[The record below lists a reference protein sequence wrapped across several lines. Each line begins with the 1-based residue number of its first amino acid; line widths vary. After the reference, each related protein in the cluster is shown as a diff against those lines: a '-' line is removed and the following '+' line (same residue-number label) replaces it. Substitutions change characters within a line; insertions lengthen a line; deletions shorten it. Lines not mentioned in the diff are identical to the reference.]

1 MIRHISILLAA
12 LAALATPARAD
23 IDNPMTRAVLNVYA
37 QQLSE
42 DPKDYET
49 YLNRAN
55 VYYSNNEYLR
65 ALSDADNAIKYIP
78 EKDTDTRMR
87 ALTLRANIYLQ
98 TNRPEDALRDLDAT
112 VALDPT
118 SYVNVYLR
126 ANTRYTL
133 GQYAA
138 AREDY
143 NRLLR
148 LNPRSTEAMIGLAR
162 IAVKENNLGTATQYL
177 DDAVASDP
185 NNADI
190 YVRRANVRRSMGNGS
205 GAIEDIMLALSTDA
219 SNARATKLLVDMANT
234 DYAVV
239 IEGITRAIEQAPR
252 VAMFV
257 YLRAYIQQAHFHYKA
272 ALADYNTIITQNLN
286 DYRGIYAGTARCRY
300 ALGQYEQALAD
311 IDQALAATP
320 NNADNHILRARILRA
335 LGRRVDAYSAAA
347 RALALRPNDTQAL
360 IELGLTAYSQEQYG
374 QAADLFGEA
383 TMTAEGA
390 DAARAYMLR
399 ASVLEERLNQPVAA
413 AGFYRHVAEITTPH
427 AGQNATADVAPSAM
441 SQDAAAILNAD
452 PAMLRPLALL
462 HCGERQAADAA
473 MAAILALPDADGAHA
488 FEAACYY
495 AQAAKAAAE
504 VKKGKSSKNDA
515 GNADMDAAFRY
526 LEQALDRGYGDLHR
540 LRDDTDAPANIAP
553 LRQDSRFTAL
563 TARFAH
569 LF

>member
-1 MIRHISILLAA
+1 MTRHISILLAA
-12 LAALATPARAD
+12 ITAMAITTRAD
-23 IDNPMTRAVLNVYA
+23 INNPMTKAVLNVYA

-65 ALSDADNAIKYIP
+65 ALSDADNALKYIP
-78 EKDTDTRMR
+78 EKDTETRMR

-98 TNRPEDALRDLDAT
+98 TERPAEALRDLDAT

-133 GQYAA
+133 EQYAA

-205 GAIEDIMLALSTDA
+205 GAVEDIMLALSTDA

-252 VAMFV
+252 VAMFI

-300 ALGQYEQALAD
+300 ALGQYEQALTD
-311 IDQALAATP
+311 IDQALAAAP
-320 NNADNHILRARILRA
+320 DNADNHILRARILRA

-347 RALALRPNDTQAL
+347 RALALQPNNTQAL
-360 IELGLTAYSQEQYG
+360 IELGLTAYSQEQYS
-374 QAADLFGEA
+374 QAAELFGEA

-413 AGFYRHVAEITTPH
+413 AGFYRHVAETTTPQ
-427 AGQNATADVAPSAM
+427 ARKNTAT
-441 SQDAAAILNAD
+441 DAASSATNPDAIAILNAD

-473 MAAILALPDADGAHA
+473 MSTIIALPDADGAHA

-495 AQAAKAAAE
+495 AQASALAKDKTTA
-504 VKKGKSSKNDA
+504 S
-515 GNADMDAAFRY
+515 ADTDAAFRH
-526 LEQALDRGYGDLHR
+526 LETALTRGYGDLHR

-553 LRQDSRFTAL
+553 LRTDSRFTAL
-563 TARFAH
+563 TTRFAH

>member
-1 MIRHISILLAA
+1 MIRPISILLAA
-12 LAALATPARAD
+12 LATLATPARAD

-37 QQLSE
+37 QQLKE

-65 ALSDADNAIKYIP
+65 ALADADNALKYIP
-78 EKDTDTRMR
+78 EKDSDTRMR

-98 TNRPEDALRDLDAT
+98 TERPAEALRDLDAT

-133 GQYAA
+133 GQYAG

-162 IAVKENNLGTATQYL
+162 IAVKENNLGIATQYL

-205 GAIEDIMLALSTDA
+205 GAVEDIMLALSTDA

-286 DYRGIYAGTARCRY
+286 DYRGIYAGTALCRY
-300 ALGQYEQALAD
+300 ALGQYDSALAD
-311 IDQALAATP
+311 IDKALAAAP
-320 NNADNHILRARILRA
+320 DNVDNHILRARILRA

-347 RALALRPNDTQAL
+347 RALALRPDNTQAL
-360 IELGLTAYSQEQYG
+360 IELGLTAYSQEQYS

-413 AGFYRHVAEITTPH
+413 AGFYRHVAEITAPQPS
-427 AGQNATADVAPSAM
+427 QNTTSDTSSSATA
-441 SQDAAAILNAD
+441 QAAAILNAD
-452 PAMLRPLALL
+452 PALLRPLALL
-462 HCGERQAADAA
+462 HSAQREAADAA

-495 AQAAKAAAE
+495 AQASVLDKDKATAAA
-504 VKKGKSSKNDA
+504 DI
-515 GNADMDAAFRY
+515 DAAFRH
-526 LEQALDRGYGDLHR
+526 LETALTRGYGDLHR

-553 LRQDSRFTAL
+553 LRTDARFTAL
-563 TARFAH
+563 TTRFAH

>member
-205 GAIEDIMLALSTDA
+205 GAVEDIMLALSTDA

-311 IDQALAATP
+311 IDQALAASP
-320 NNADNHILRARILRA
+320 NNAGNHILRARILRA

-383 TMTAEGA
+383 TMTAEGT

-427 AGQNATADVAPSAM
+427 AGQNTTADAASSAM

-495 AQAAKAAAE
+495 AQASVLDKDKTTA
-504 VKKGKSSKNDA
+504 S
-515 GNADMDAAFRY
+515 ADTDAAFRY
-526 LEQALDRGYGDLHR
+526 LETALTRGYGDLYR

-553 LRQDSRFTAL
+553 LRKDSRFTAL

>member
-205 GAIEDIMLALSTDA
+205 GAVEDIMLALSTDA

-311 IDQALAATP
+311 IDQALAASP

-413 AGFYRHVAEITTPH
+413 AGFYRHVAETTTPQ
-427 AGQNATADVAPSAM
+427 ARKNTTT
-441 SQDAAAILNAD
+441 DAAYAASHDAVAILNAD

-495 AQAAKAAAE
+495 AQASVLDKDKTTA
-504 VKKGKSSKNDA
+504 S
-515 GNADMDAAFRY
+515 ADTDAAFRY
-526 LEQALDRGYGDLHR
+526 LETALTRGYGDLYR

-553 LRQDSRFTAL
+553 LRKDSRFTAL

>member
-1 MIRHISILLAA
+1 MAI
-12 LAALATPARAD
+12 TTRAD
-23 IDNPMTRAVLNVYA
+23 INNPMTKAVLNVYA

-65 ALSDADNAIKYIP
+65 ALSDADNALKYIP
-78 EKDTDTRMR
+78 EKDTETRMR

-98 TNRPEDALRDLDAT
+98 TERPAEALRDLDAT

-133 GQYAA
+133 EQYAA

-205 GAIEDIMLALSTDA
+205 GAVEDIMLALSTDA

-252 VAMFV
+252 VAMFI

-300 ALGQYEQALAD
+300 ALGQYDSALAD
-311 IDQALAATP
+311 IDQALAAAP
-320 NNADNHILRARILRA
+320 DNADNHILRARILRA

-347 RALALRPNDTQAL
+347 RALALQPNNTQAL
-360 IELGLTAYSQEQYG
+360 IELGLTAYSQEQYS
-374 QAADLFGEA
+374 QAAELFGEA

-413 AGFYRHVAEITTPH
+413 AGFYRHVAETT
-427 AGQNATADVAPSAM
+427 APQARKNTTT
-441 SQDAAAILNAD
+441 DAAYAASHDAVAILNAD

-495 AQAAKAAAE
+495 AQAYALAKDKTTA
-504 VKKGKSSKNDA
+504 S
-515 GNADMDAAFRY
+515 ADTDVAFRH
-526 LEQALDRGYGDLHR
+526 LETALTRGYGDLHR

-553 LRQDSRFTAL
+553 LRTDSRFTAL

>member
-190 YVRRANVRRSMGNGS
+190 YVRRANVRRSMGNGN
-205 GAIEDIMLALSTDA
+205 GAVEDIMLALSTDA
-219 SNARATKLLVDMANT
+219 SNARATMLLVDMANT

-427 AGQNATADVAPSAM
+427 AGQNATADAASSAM

-495 AQAAKAAAE
+495 AQASVLDKDKTTA
-504 VKKGKSSKNDA
+504 S
-515 GNADMDAAFRY
+515 ADTDAAFRY
-526 LEQALDRGYGDLHR
+526 LETALTRGYGDLYR

-553 LRQDSRFTAL
+553 LRKDSRFTAL

>member
-205 GAIEDIMLALSTDA
+205 GAVEDIMLALSTDA

-311 IDQALAATP
+311 IDQALAASP

-427 AGQNATADVAPSAM
+427 AGQNATADAASSAM

-495 AQAAKAAAE
+495 AQASVLDKDKTTA
-504 VKKGKSSKNDA
+504 S
-515 GNADMDAAFRY
+515 ADTDAAFRY
-526 LEQALDRGYGDLHR
+526 LETALTRGYGDLYR

-553 LRQDSRFTAL
+553 LRKDSRFTAL

>member
-1 MIRHISILLAA
+1 MAFMA
-12 LAALATPARAD
+12 PARAD

-49 YLNRAN
+49 YLNRAT

-78 EKDTDTRMR
+78 EKDAETRIR

-98 TNRPEDALRDLDAT
+98 TERPAEALRDLDAT
-112 VALDPT
+112 VALDPN

-133 GQYAA
+133 GQYAG

-205 GAIEDIMLALSTDA
+205 GAVEDIMLALSTDA

-234 DYAVV
+234 DYVVV

-272 ALADYNTIITQNLN
+272 ALTDYNTIITQNLN

-300 ALGQYEQALAD
+300 ALGQYDSALAD
-311 IDQALAATP
+311 IDQALAAAP
-320 NNADNHILRARILRA
+320 DNADNHILRAQILRA

-347 RALALRPNDTQAL
+347 RALALRPNNTQAL
-360 IELGLTAYSQEQYG
+360 IELGLTAYSQEQYS

-399 ASVLEERLNQPVAA
+399 ASVLEEHLNQPVAA
-413 AGFYRHVAEITTPH
+413 AGFYRHVAEITAPQTQ
-427 AGQNATADVAPSAM
+427 QNATTGAQPSTTA
-441 SQDAAAILNAD
+441 SDATAILSAD

-495 AQAAKAAAE
+495 AQAAKTYADI
-504 VKKGKSSKNDA
+504 KKGKSA
-515 GNADMDAAFRY
+515 QGNTDMDTAFHY
-526 LEQALDRGYGDLHR
+526 LEQALDHGYGDLHR
-540 LRDDTDAPANIAP
+540 LRDDTDGPANIAP
-553 LRQDSRFTAL
+553 LRTDARFTAL
-563 TARFAH
+563 SARFAH

>member
-1 MIRHISILLAA
+1 MTKHFHILLAA
-12 LAALATPARAD
+12 LAIAVIPARAD

-98 TNRPEDALRDLDAT
+98 TERPEEALRDLDAT

-133 GQYAA
+133 GQYAG

-205 GAIEDIMLALSTDA
+205 GAVEDIMLALSTDA

-300 ALGQYEQALAD
+300 ALGQYDTALAD
-311 IDQALAATP
+311 IDQALAAAP
-320 NNADNHILRARILRA
+320 DNADNHILRARILRT

-347 RALALRPNDTQAL
+347 RALALRPNNTQAL

-390 DAARAYMLR
+390 EAARAYMLR

-413 AGFYRHVAEITTPH
+413 AGFYRHVAEITAPQ
-427 AGQNATADVAPSAM
+427 ARQNAAADAASAT

-462 HCGERQAADAA
+462 HCGQREAADAA

-495 AQAAKAAAE
+495 AQASALDKDKATA
-504 VKKGKSSKNDA
+504 S
-515 GNADMDAAFRY
+515 ADTDAAFRH
-526 LEQALDRGYGDLHR
+526 LETALTRGYGDLHR
-540 LRDDTDAPANIAP
+540 LRDDTEAPANIAP
-553 LRQDSRFTAL
+553 LRKDNRFTAL

>member
-205 GAIEDIMLALSTDA
+205 GAVEDIMLALSTDA

-311 IDQALAATP
+311 IDQALAASP

-383 TMTAEGA
+383 TMTAEGT

-427 AGQNATADVAPSAM
+427 AGQNTTADAASSAM

-495 AQAAKAAAE
+495 AQASVLDKDKTTA
-504 VKKGKSSKNDA
+504 S
-515 GNADMDAAFRY
+515 ADTDAAFRY
-526 LEQALDRGYGDLHR
+526 LETALTRGYGDLYR

-553 LRQDSRFTAL
+553 LRKDSRFTAL

>member
-205 GAIEDIMLALSTDA
+205 GAVEDIMLALSTDA

-311 IDQALAATP
+311 IDQALAASP
-320 NNADNHILRARILRA
+320 NNAGNHILRARILRA

-427 AGQNATADVAPSAM
+427 AGQNATADAASSAK

-495 AQAAKAAAE
+495 AQASVLDKDKTTA
-504 VKKGKSSKNDA
+504 S
-515 GNADMDAAFRY
+515 ADTDAAFRY
-526 LEQALDRGYGDLHR
+526 LETALTRGYGDLYR

-553 LRQDSRFTAL
+553 LRKDSRFTAL

>member
-1 MIRHISILLAA
+1 MTKHFHILLAA
-12 LAALATPARAD
+12 LAMAAIPARAD

-37 QQLSE
+37 QQLVE
-42 DPKDYET
+42 DPQDYET

-65 ALSDADNAIKYIP
+65 ALSDADNALKYIP
-78 EKDTDTRMR
+78 AKDTDTRIR
-87 ALTLRANIYLQ
+87 AYTLRANIYLQ
-98 TNRPEDALRDLDAT
+98 TDRAEDALRDLDSA
-112 VALDPT
+112 VSLDPA

-133 GQYAA
+133 GRYAD

-162 IAVKENNLGTATQYL
+162 VAVKENNLGIATQYL
-177 DDAVASDP
+177 DDAVATDP

-190 YVRRANVRRSMGNGS
+190 YVRRATVRRSMGNGS
-205 GAIEDIMLALSTDA
+205 GAVEDIMLAISTDA
-219 SNARATKLLVDMANT
+219 SNPRATKLLADMANT

-272 ALADYNTIITQNLN
+272 ALADYNTIISQNLN

-300 ALGQYEQALAD
+300 ALGQYGEALAD
-311 IDQALAATP
+311 INQALAASP
-320 NNADNHILRARILRA
+320 DNADNHVLRAQILRA
-335 LGRRVDAYSAAA
+335 LGQNVEANSAAA
-347 RALALRPNDTQAL
+347 KALALRPNDTGAL
-360 IELGLTAYSQEQYG
+360 LEMGLIATGQGQYSQ
-374 QAADLFGEA
+374 AAELYGEA

-390 DAARAYMLR
+390 AAARAYMLR
-399 ASVLEERLNQPVAA
+399 AEVLESRLNQPVAA
-413 AGFYRHVAEITTPH
+413 AGFYRHVAETTAPQ
-427 AGQNATADVAPSAM
+427 AGQDTANAATD

-452 PAMLRPLALL
+452 PALLRPLALL
-462 HCGERQAADAA
+462 HCGEREAADAA

-488 FEAACYY
+488 FAAACYY
-495 AQAAKAAAE
+495 AQASALAKDKATAP
-504 VKKGKSSKNDA
+504 
-515 GNADMDAAFRY
+515 ADTDAAFSH
-526 LEQALDRGYGDLHR
+526 LETALARGYGDLHR
-540 LRDDTDAPANIAP
+540 LRDDTDAPANIAT
-553 LRQDSRFTAL
+553 LRQDARFAAL
-563 TARFAH
+563 TARFSH

>member
-1 MIRHISILLAA
+1 MTRHISILLAA
-12 LAALATPARAD
+12 ITAMAITTRAD
-23 IDNPMTRAVLNVYA
+23 INNPMTKAVLNVYA

-65 ALSDADNAIKYIP
+65 ALSDADNALKYIP
-78 EKDTDTRMR
+78 EKDTETRMR

-98 TNRPEDALRDLDAT
+98 TERPAEALRDLDAT

-133 GQYAA
+133 EQYAA

-205 GAIEDIMLALSTDA
+205 GAVEDIMLALSTDA

-252 VAMFV
+252 VAMFI

-300 ALGQYEQALAD
+300 ALGQYEQALTD
-311 IDQALAATP
+311 IDQALAAAP
-320 NNADNHILRARILRA
+320 DNADNHILRARILRA

-347 RALALRPNDTQAL
+347 RALALQPNNTQAL
-360 IELGLTAYSQEQYG
+360 IELGLTAYSQEQYS

-399 ASVLEERLNQPVAA
+399 A
-413 AGFYRHVAEITTPH
+413 
-427 AGQNATADVAPSAM
+427 
-441 SQDAAAILNAD
+441 
-452 PAMLRPLALL
+452 
-462 HCGERQAADAA
+462 
-473 MAAILALPDADGAHA
+473 
-488 FEAACYY
+488 
-495 AQAAKAAAE
+495 
-504 VKKGKSSKNDA
+504 
-515 GNADMDAAFRY
+515 
-526 LEQALDRGYGDLHR
+526 
-540 LRDDTDAPANIAP
+540 
-553 LRQDSRFTAL
+553 
-563 TARFAH
+563 
-569 LF
+569 

>member
-205 GAIEDIMLALSTDA
+205 GAVEDIMLALSTDA

-311 IDQALAATP
+311 IDQALAASP
-320 NNADNHILRARILRA
+320 NNAGNHILRARILRA

-427 AGQNATADVAPSAM
+427 AGQNATADAASSAM

-495 AQAAKAAAE
+495 AQASVLDKDKTTA
-504 VKKGKSSKNDA
+504 S
-515 GNADMDAAFRY
+515 ADTDAAFRY
-526 LEQALDRGYGDLHR
+526 LETALTRGYGDLYR

-553 LRQDSRFTAL
+553 LRKDSRFTAL